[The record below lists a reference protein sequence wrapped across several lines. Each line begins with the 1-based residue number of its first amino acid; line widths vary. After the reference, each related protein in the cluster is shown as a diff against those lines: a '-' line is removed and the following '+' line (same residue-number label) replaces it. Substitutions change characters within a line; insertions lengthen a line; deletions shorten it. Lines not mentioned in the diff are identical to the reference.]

1 MVGGTILMATNTK
14 DKQVAKYILGLLL
27 AYNCEH
33 LSRLARGEDP
43 ACDSIGC
50 RDADL
55 SPISPPPQPEFLSV
69 DPVYYGEFFT
79 NAKGGKSTNDA
90 TQYAGLFDLGVNF
103 DLARWNPENSNS
115 VYLLVQNTHGRGL
128 TEDFIGDTQVISNI
142 DSFDNVMQ
150 IGEYWWES
158 HWAEDLITLRL
169 GKQDLNNE
177 FQRID
182 QAEFF
187 IQSTFGLSPSTA
199 FPTYPYQAAGAVALV
214 RLHESLTWKMGA
226 WNAFVNDLWGFSDN
240 NSFLVV
246 SELEAKYTLLDANHP
261 GTIAIGALYESDGQ
275 LYGEAVGAVREYY
288 IQSEQVLY
296 KRHSVDD
303 ASNHGLAV
311 FAGYYPRF
319 PGEQPIAK
327 SIGDS
332 AVAGLTYTGLLSNRQ
347 HDVVGLGIA
356 WSELFQG
363 GTNQESATEL
373 FYRAQWSSK
382 LTIQPDLQYIS
393 SPSGIYRDSVAFGIR
408 MEVRH

>member
-1 MVGGTILMATNTK
+1 MVISMKLKQSAMCIMGLM
-14 DKQVAKYILGLLL
+14 GLML
-27 AYNCEH
+27 AHSCGH
-33 LSRLARGEDP
+33 LSHKAQGQDP
-43 ACDSIGC
+43 ACDARSSISTNI
-50 RDADL
+50 DL
-55 SPISPPPQPEFLSV
+55 KPQQPPQFISV
-69 DPVYYGEFFT
+69 SPVYYGEFFT

-103 DLARWNPENSNS
+103 DLARWNPENSS
-115 VYLLVQNTHGRGL
+115 SLHFLIQNTHGRGL

-142 DSFDNVMQ
+142 DSFDNVIQ

-158 HWAEDLITLRL
+158 QWANQVITLRL

-182 QAEFF
+182 QAQFF
-187 IQSTFGLSPSTA
+187 IQSTYGLSPSTA
-199 FPTYPYQAAGAVALV
+199 FPTYPHQAAGAVALIQ
-214 RLHESLTWKMGA
+214 LQDYLTWKVGA
-226 WNAFVNDLWGFSDN
+226 WNAFVNDGLWGFSDN
-240 NSFLVV
+240 GSFLVV
-246 SELEAKYTLLDANHP
+246 SELEATYALFQASHP
-261 GTIAIGALYESDGQ
+261 GTIAVGALYESDGQ
-275 LYGEAVGAVREYY
+275 LNGEAVAAVREYY
-288 IQSEQVLY
+288 IQAEQVLY
-296 KRHSVDD
+296 KRHPADD
-303 ASNHGLAV
+303 ASNQGLAV
-311 FAGYYPRF
+311 FAGYYPRY

-382 LTIQPDLQYIS
+382 LSIQPDLQYIS
-393 SPSGIYRDSVAFGIR
+393 SPSGIYRDALAIGMR
-408 MEVRH
+408 MEIRH

>member
-1 MVGGTILMATNTK
+1 MATRITF
-14 DKQVAKYILGLLL
+14 KQSAICVIGLMFAHSCGHWPQLV
-27 AYNCEH
+27 
-33 LSRLARGEDP
+33 RGEDP
-43 ACDSIGC
+43 ACDAMNSMGT
-50 RDADL
+50 DLDL
-55 SPISPPPQPEFLSV
+55 SPQRPLQFLSV
-69 DPVYYGEFFT
+69 APVYYGEFFT

-90 TQYAGLFDLGVNF
+90 TQYAGLFDLGMNF
-103 DLARWNPENSNS
+103 DLARWNPENSS
-115 VYLLVQNTHGRGL
+115 SLYLLVQNTHGRGL

-158 HWAEDLITLRL
+158 HWADDLITLRL

-199 FPTYPYQAAGAVALV
+199 FPTYPHQAAGAVALIH
-214 RLHESLTWKMGA
+214 LQESLTWKVGA
-226 WNAFVNDLWGFSDN
+226 WNAFVNDGLWGFSDN
-240 NSFLVV
+240 GSFLAV
-246 SELEAKYTLLDANHP
+246 SELEATYSLFEASHP
-261 GTIAIGALYESDGQ
+261 GTIAVGALYESDGQ
-275 LYGEAVGAVREYY
+275 LNGEAVAAVREYY
-288 IQSEQVLY
+288 IQGEQVLY
-296 KRHSVDD
+296 KRHPADD
-303 ASNHGLAV
+303 ASNQGLAV

-382 LTIQPDLQYIS
+382 LSLQPDLQYIS
-393 SPSGIYRDSVAFGIR
+393 SPSGIYRDSLAIGMR
-408 MEVRH
+408 MEIRH